1 MASAP
6 RGFGLARAMQ
16 SATLSSRVC
25 SRCLPALRSP
35 RNLRALSTT
44 NARATTLA
52 AFKIPKVSNEPN
64 GSAQRAGLLA
74 AIESQQKKGPIDIP
88 LIIGGK
94 EVKTS
99 QKLTQHNPSDHNAP
113 IAKYSVASPSDVNKA
128 IEAALAAKPAWESL
142 PFADRAAV
150 FLKAADLIST
160 KYRYEIMA
168 TTILGQGKN
177 AWQAEIDA
185 AAELCDFLRFNVQY
199 AEELYAQQP
208 AHNSAGLWNRTE
220 YRPLEG
226 FVYAVSPFNFTAIG
240 GNLAGTPAL
249 LGNVVIWKPS
259 DSAVA
264 AGHLVHKILLEAG
277 LPGNVIQFVPGNPE
291 EVTKAVLAHK
301 QFAALHYTGSTAVFR
316 KLYGQIGQGIAES
329 RYLGYPRV
337 VGETGGKNFH
347 LVHSS
352 ADVQNAVVHTV
363 RGAFEYSGQKC
374 SATSRLYVAKSI
386 WPEFKEKLV
395 KETNAL
401 KVGAPWNPE
410 TFIGPVIHEPSFKKL
425 SGVIDDAK
433 NDPEL
438 ELLAGGKY
446 DGSKGYFIHPTVYQT
461 TNPAHKLLSTE
472 LFGPILTVYVYD
484 DTAGSAEK
492 AFADVCKLVDGTS
505 EYGLTGSVFASDR
518 QAIRAAEDAL
528 RNAAG
533 NFYVNCKS
541 TGAVVGQQPFG
552 GARAS
557 GTNDKAGSINIIS
570 RFVSLRSIK
579 EEFLPSTTVEYP
591 SNEV

>member
-1 MASAP
+1 M
-6 RGFGLARAMQ
+6 
-16 SATLSSRVC
+16 
-25 SRCLPALRSP
+25 
-35 RNLRALSTT
+35 TT
-44 NARATTLA
+44 T
-52 AFKIPKVSNEPN
+52 
-64 GSAQRAGLLA
+64 
-74 AIESQQKKGPIDIP
+74 
-88 LIIGGK
+88 
-94 EVKTS
+94 
-99 QKLTQHNPSDHNAP
+99 
-113 IAKYSVASPSDVNKA
+113 
-128 IEAALAAKPAWESL
+128 
-142 PFADRAAV
+142 
-150 FLKAADLIST
+150 
-160 KYRYEIMA
+160 M
-168 TTILGQGKN
+168 LGQGKN
-177 AWQAEIDA
+177 AWQAEIDS
-185 AAELCDFLRFNVQY
+185 AAELCDFFRFNVQY

-208 AHNSAGLWNRTE
+208 AHNSAGVWNRTE

-264 AGHLVHKILLEAG
+264 AGHLLHKILLEAG
-277 LPGNVIQFVPGNPE
+277 LPENVIQFVPGNPE
-291 EVTKAVLAHK
+291 EVTKTVLAHK

-329 RYLGYPRV
+329 RYVGYPRI

-347 LVHSS
+347 LVHPS
-352 ADVQNAVVHTV
+352 ADIQNAVVHTV

-374 SATSRLYVAKSI
+374 SATSRVYVAKSI

-401 KVGAPWNPE
+401 KVGAAWDPK

-425 SGVIDDAK
+425 SDVIEDAK
-433 NDPEL
+433 NDSEL

-472 LFGPILTVYVYD
+472 LFGPVLTVYVYD
-484 DTAGSAEK
+484 DTTGDADK
-492 AFADVCKLVDGTS
+492 AFRDACALVDGTS
-505 EYGLTGSVFASDR
+505 EYGLTGGVFATDR
-518 QAIRAAEDAL
+518 QAIRTAEDAL

-557 GTNDKAGSINIIS
+557 GTNDKAGSINIVS
-570 RFVSLRSIK
+570 RFVSPRSIK
-579 EEFLPSTTVEYP
+579 EEFLPSDTVEYP
-591 SNEV
+591 SNEF